1 MDRDIKH
8 EEIKLNNIVKKMQLE
23 IDSVELK

>member
-1 MDRDIKH
+1 MDRDIRH
-8 EEIKLNNIVKKMQLE
+8 EEIKLSNIVKKMQLE